1 MMQMENINLLYC
13 FDKNYNYQAFSS
25 IISFLDHSDSELNIY
40 IIHQN
45 LNDLE
50 NIPENILSHKNLKTI
65 EKYQFGEYTSLFPN
79 LENAHISEATYYRLF
94 ISSILPKTVKNL
106 LYIDC
111 DVICVNT
118 PNKII
123 HDTFKD
129 LNASNF
135 IISAKTEFDKKNSVE
150 EVFIR
155 LKLKSQHYF
164 NAGVMFIDLLKWNQK
179 EIQVLS
185 TDIIEN
191 SKLKFTYWDQ
201 DILNIIFD
209 GNYFHLTEA
218 LNYKVSLSKNDNHL
232 DTSNIYFLHF
242 QGSNKPWS
250 VEGVL
255 STNSYFY
262 QSNFKKLN
270 IDNYH
275 IVHKWKKYSLSV
287 FFQNLTPLI
296 KNKNINLFRYTITLL
311 KSLSRNN

>member
-1 MMQMENINLLYC
+1 MENINLLYC

-150 EVFIR
+150 EVFNR

-164 NAGVMFIDLLKWNQK
+164 NAGVMFIDLVKWNQK

-218 LNYKVSLSKNDNHL
+218 LNYKVSLSKNDHHL

>member
-1 MMQMENINLLYC
+1 MENINLLYC